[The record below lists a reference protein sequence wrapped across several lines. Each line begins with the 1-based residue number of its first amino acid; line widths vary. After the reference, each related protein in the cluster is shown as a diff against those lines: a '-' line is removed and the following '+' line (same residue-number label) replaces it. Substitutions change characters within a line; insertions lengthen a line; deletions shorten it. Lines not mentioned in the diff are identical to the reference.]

1 MRTMLAVSVVGFG
14 LVAARCG
21 AREEAAMTAKC
32 EVMVLEDTVEAYA
45 SAGTVYATTTKDT
58 VPRPRASCLT
68 LYANAGDTVPK
79 PK

>member
-1 MRTMLAVSVVGFG
+1 
-14 LVAARCG
+14 
-21 AREEAAMTAKC
+21 MTAKC

-58 VPRPRASCLT
+58 VPKPRASCLT